1 MDAAASTRRA
11 PRRVFTL
18 AAWFSLLAPL
28 AAAGWY
34 VVAVSNRRAV
44 LLADD
49 GVGVGDLRR
58 HETAA
63 LAVAAAVFGAGLVA
77 GCASLWGVRVNGP
90 WAILPPAAL
99 GILVSGGLGLLALL
113 GLVLSGLPGP

>member
-1 MDAAASTRRA
+1 MDAVAGTRGS
-11 PRRVFTL
+11 PRRMFTL

-34 VVAVSNRRAV
+34 AVTVPARGAALEANP
-44 LLADD
+44 
-49 GVGVGDLRR
+49 GVGVAELRR

-77 GCASLWGVRVNGP
+77 GFGSLWGVRANGP
-90 WAILPPAAL
+90 WAILPPAVL
-99 GILVSGGLGLLALL
+99 GILVSGGLGLLAIL
-113 GLVLSGLPGP
+113 GLLLSGLPGP